1 MARLTKIQAKRHAE
15 AEAILKKDRLT
26 DDDRLF
32 VVEHWQESAHHINT
46 IAGAFFTPMGLA
58 RGLAIEVPRGRVID
72 LCAGIGTLSLACWWN
87 GVYEANRVSEIVCV
101 EMNPAYAEVG
111 RKLLP
116 DARWVVGSVFDLPAD
131 IGHFD
136 AAIGNPPFGSVERK
150 GLRAP
155 RYTGSTF
162 ELHVVDIASD
172 IADLGV
178 FIVPQAT
185 APFKFSGCPNGG
197 WPETVR
203 GGVGSGFV
211 SRREEPHVRF
221 EGQTGIVMDPGCG
234 VDTAGSDGEWHL
246 VAVRTEIVVCDFVE
260 ARERRSPKLVMP
272 PAEPTPVVAP
282 PAQPGQLNLFGEAA

>member
-46 IAGAFFTPMGLA
+46 IAGAFFTPMSLA
-58 RGLAIEVPRGRVID
+58 RGLAVEVPRGRIID
-72 LCAGIGTLSLACWWN
+72 LCAGIGALSLACWWN
-87 GVYEANRVSEIVCV
+87 GVYEASRVSEIVCV
-101 EMNPAYAEVG
+101 EMNPAYVAVG

-116 DARWVVGSVFDLPAD
+116 DARWIVGSVFDLPAD
-131 IGHFD
+131 LGPFD
-136 AAIGNPPFGSVERK
+136 TAIGNPPFGNVERRGSK
-150 GLRAP
+150 SP
-155 RYTGSTF
+155 RYTGSAF

-172 IADLGV
+172 VADLGV

-185 APFKFSGCPNGG
+185 APFKYSGCPAGG
-197 WPETVR
+197 WPETIR
-203 GGVGSGFV
+203 GGIGSGFV
-211 SRREEPHVRF
+211 AQRNENHTRF
-221 EGQTGIVMDPGCG
+221 ADQTGIVMEPGCG

-260 ARERRSPKLVMP
+260 ARARRSPEPAEVLPPPTP
-272 PAEPTPVVAP
+272 PADSTRPRRSRADP
-282 PAQPGQLNLFGEAA
+282 